1 MALWLSPL
9 LPLWARLRVR
19 AIISPAWPLG
29 VSCWGPGTE
38 RPLPAPCLYLQVPRH
53 RLLALSPALSLP
65 LVPCLEPQGKKLE
78 DLDSR
83 AGAAWTERKLEGV
96 LFRAVSD
103 MDWPLRGPRG
113 EPEQERKQQRERALR
128 ANCRPFG
135 LSRLMKTGSKGPGV
149 QPSGLSPSRLNTK
162 PASLSLPALG
172 RGCWAWA
179 GCFSVFVS
187 ISEEQ

>member
-9 LPLWARLRVR
+9 LPLWARLRAR
-19 AIISPAWPLG
+19 AVISPARPLG
-29 VSCWGPGTE
+29 ISSWGRGLNAFSLPLACISRSRGTAC
-38 RPLPAPCLYLQVPRH
+38 RPS
-53 RLLALSPALSLP
+53 SPALPLP
-65 LVPCLEPQGKKLE
+65 LVPCLEPQGKKPE

-113 EPEQERKQQRERALR
+113 GPGQEGKQQREGALK

-135 LSRLMKTGSKGPGV
+135 LSRWMKTGSKGPGV

-162 PASLSLPALG
+162 PTSLSLPALG